1 QAGAAVPSLEIVLR
15 NVATDAVF
23 KSVTTSVGDYTA
35 TSLPAGLYQLTVAAP
50 GFKTFHQD
58 GITAQVAQTVRVDV
72 VLQIGTAS
80 ETVEIHADAALL
92 QTESSEQST
101 TIDNARLQ

>member
-1 QAGAAVPSLEIVLR
+1 MRSLKTYILCSFTFALTVFAQSDRGTITGTVTDQAGAAVPSLEIVLR

-72 VLQIGTAS
+72 VLQI
-80 ETVEIHADAALL
+80 
-92 QTESSEQST
+92 
-101 TIDNARLQ
+101 